1 MYIAQHFRKGRLI
14 FQGQPFEGRLDAAA
28 YLFRNCPVHALE
40 CSTCVAY
47 RDHEGN
53 WRPGHLRI
61 EHHKR
66 HDHFRDPAPVCDI
79 GMFGDQTKQAEL
91 F

>member
-1 MYIAQHFRKGRLI
+1 MNTEQDKLAGARANAQGWFETIEDLMQRLETA
-14 FQGQPFEGRLDAAA
+14 QEQA
-28 YLFRNCPVHALE
+28 E
-40 CSTCVAY
+40 CGSTCGAY

-61 EHHKR
+61 EWHKR
-66 HDHFRDPAPVCDI
+66 QDHFRDPAPPCDV
-79 GMFGDQTKQAEL
+79 GMFGDQAKQPDL